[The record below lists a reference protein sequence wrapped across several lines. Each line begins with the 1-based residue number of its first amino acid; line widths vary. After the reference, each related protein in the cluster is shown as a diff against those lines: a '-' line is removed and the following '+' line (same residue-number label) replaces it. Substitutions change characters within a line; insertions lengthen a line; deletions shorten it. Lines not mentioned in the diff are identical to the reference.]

1 MGLYQRLGKVHEP
14 PEILTRRSGSAARQ
28 PCATAGAASE
38 RIRLECTAS
47 KHTPSEAV
55 PTMLILRGAPALSAF
70 RHGKLL
76 EQLSQKV
83 PAVTGLYA
91 EFAHFADTDGEL
103 TADQQQVLGRLLKY
117 GPSVPVQ
124 EPAGRLFLVVPRLG
138 TISPWASKASDIAH
152 NCGLQSIQRLERG
165 IAYYVAG
172 DLSDADAEQVSAQ
185 LHDRMTQRV
194 LGQLEQAADM
204 FSHAQPRPMT
214 SVDILA
220 GGRDA
225 LAQANIDL
233 GLALAED
240 EVDYLVTAFQG
251 LKRNPNDIELMMF
264 AQANSE
270 HCRHKIFNASWDI
283 DGQAQDKSLFGM
295 IKNTYQMH
303 SEGVLSAYKD
313 NASVIVGNVAGRF
326 YPNPETRQYGAV
338 QEPVHILMKVET
350 HNHPTA
356 IAPFSGAST
365 GSGGEIRDEGATG
378 RGAKPKAGLTGFTV
392 SNLRIPGFEQPWEQA
407 YGKPERIV
415 DALDIMIEGPL
426 GGAAFN
432 NEFGRPALTGYF
444 RTFEQSINTPHG
456 EEVRGYHK
464 PIMLAGGMGN
474 IREDHVQKGEIT
486 VGAKLIVLGGPA
498 MLIGL
503 GGGAASSVATGASS
517 ADLDFASVQRENPE
531 MERRCQEVIDRCWQ
545 LGDAN
550 PIAFIHDVGAGG
562 ISNAFP
568 ELVND
573 GGRGGRFELRN
584 VPNDEPGMA
593 PHEIWSNES
602 QERYVLAVSA
612 VDFERFKAICERER
626 CPFAVVGEATEEQHL
641 TVTDSHFDN
650 TPVDMPLDVLLGKPP
665 RMHRSVTREAELGDD
680 FDPSELDLDTAVQRV
695 LSHPAVASKSFLITI
710 GDRTITGLVARDQ
723 MVGPW
728 QVPVADC
735 AVTATSFDVYTGE
748 AMAMGERTPLA
759 LLDAPASGRMAIGET
774 ITNLAASHI
783 DKLSDI
789 KLSANWM
796 SAAGH
801 PGEDARLY
809 DTVKAV
815 GMELCPELGIT
826 IPVGKD
832 SMSMKTKWSEE
843 GIEKSVTS
851 PMSLIITGF
860 APVTDIRK
868 TLTPQL
874 RMDKGETDLILID
887 LGRGKNRMGASILA
901 QTYGKIAAQAP
912 DVDDAEDLKA
922 FFAVIQGLNADGHLL
937 AYHDRSDGGLV
948 TTVLEM
954 AFAGHCGLDLH
965 LDPLTD
971 SKADIPAILFNEEL
985 GAVIQVRQDATPDVL
1000 VQFSAAGLGEQ
1011 CVAVIGKPVNNAEI
1025 SISLN
1030 GEVLFDDDRRMLQ
1043 RQWAET
1049 SYQIQRLRD
1058 NADCADQEFDLL
1070 LEEDNPGLSVK
1081 LGFDVNDDIA
1091 APYIKKGVRPQ
1102 VAILREQ
1109 GVNGQV
1115 EMAAAFDRAGFAA
1128 IDVHMSDILA
1138 GRVDFEAFKGL
1149 VACGGFSYGDVLG
1162 AGEGWAKSALF
1173 NSRAR
1178 DAFQAFFERN
1188 DSFALGV
1195 CNGCQMMSNLHELIP
1210 GTEYWPHFVRNRSE
1224 QFEARVAMVEVQKSN
1239 SIFLQGMAGSRMP
1252 IAIAHGEGHAEFASE
1267 EALLEADVSGCVAL
1281 RYVDNHGKVTEA
1293 YPANPNGS
1301 PRGITGLT
1309 SRDGRVT
1316 IMMPH
1321 PERVFRAV
1329 QNSWRPDEW
1338 QEDAALMRMFRN
1350 ARVWVN

>member
-1 MGLYQRLGKVHEP
+1 
-14 PEILTRRSGSAARQ
+14 
-28 PCATAGAASE
+28 
-38 RIRLECTAS
+38 
-47 KHTPSEAV
+47 
-55 PTMLILRGAPALSAF
+55 MLILRGAPALSAF

-91 EFAHFADTDGEL
+91 EFAHFADVDGEL

-124 EPAGRLFLVVPRLG
+124 EPSGRLFLVVPRLG

-172 DLSDADAEQVSAQ
+172 NLSEADAELIAAE

-194 LGQLEQAADM
+194 LGQLEQAADL
-204 FSHAQPRPMT
+204 FSHAQPKPMT
-214 SVDILA
+214 SVDILG

-225 LAQANIDL
+225 LAKANIDL

-240 EVDYLVTAFQG
+240 EIDYLVNAFQG

-283 DGQAQDKSLFGM
+283 DGQAQEKSLFGM

-303 SEGVLSAYKD
+303 NEGVLSAYKD

-326 YPNPETRQYGAV
+326 FPNPETRQYGAV

-444 RTFEQSINTPHG
+444 RTFEQAINTPHG

-545 LGDAN
+545 LGDNN

-626 CPFAVVGEATEEQHL
+626 CPFAVVGEATEEKHL
-641 TVTDSHFDN
+641 TVSDSHFGN

-680 FDPSELDLDTAVQRV
+680 FDPSKLDLD
-695 LSHPAVASKSFLITI
+695 
-710 GDRTITGLVARDQ
+710 
-723 MVGPW
+723 
-728 QVPVADC
+728 
-735 AVTATSFDVYTGE
+735 
-748 AMAMGERTPLA
+748 
-759 LLDAPASGRMAIGET
+759 
-774 ITNLAASHI
+774 
-783 DKLSDI
+783 
-789 KLSANWM
+789 
-796 SAAGH
+796 
-801 PGEDARLY
+801 
-809 DTVKAV
+809 
-815 GMELCPELGIT
+815 
-826 IPVGKD
+826 
-832 SMSMKTKWSEE
+832 
-843 GIEKSVTS
+843 
-851 PMSLIITGF
+851 
-860 APVTDIRK
+860 
-868 TLTPQL
+868 
-874 RMDKGETDLILID
+874 
-887 LGRGKNRMGASILA
+887 
-901 QTYGKIAAQAP
+901 
-912 DVDDAEDLKA
+912 
-922 FFAVIQGLNADGHLL
+922 NA
-937 AYHDRSDGGLV
+937 
-948 TTVLEM
+948 
-954 AFAGHCGLDLH
+954 
-965 LDPLTD
+965 
-971 SKADIPAILFNEEL
+971 
-985 GAVIQVRQDATPDVL
+985 
-1000 VQFSAAGLGEQ
+1000 
-1011 CVAVIGKPVNNAEI
+1011 
-1025 SISLN
+1025 
-1030 GEVLFDDDRRMLQ
+1030 
-1043 RQWAET
+1043 
-1049 SYQIQRLRD
+1049 
-1058 NADCADQEFDLL
+1058 
-1070 LEEDNPGLSVK
+1070 
-1081 LGFDVNDDIA
+1081 
-1091 APYIKKGVRPQ
+1091 
-1102 VAILREQ
+1102 
-1109 GVNGQV
+1109 
-1115 EMAAAFDRAGFAA
+1115 
-1128 IDVHMSDILA
+1128 
-1138 GRVDFEAFKGL
+1138 
-1149 VACGGFSYGDVLG
+1149 
-1162 AGEGWAKSALF
+1162 
-1173 NSRAR
+1173 
-1178 DAFQAFFERN
+1178 
-1188 DSFALGV
+1188 
-1195 CNGCQMMSNLHELIP
+1195 
-1210 GTEYWPHFVRNRSE
+1210 
-1224 QFEARVAMVEVQKSN
+1224 
-1239 SIFLQGMAGSRMP
+1239 
-1252 IAIAHGEGHAEFASE
+1252 
-1267 EALLEADVSGCVAL
+1267 
-1281 RYVDNHGKVTEA
+1281 
-1293 YPANPNGS
+1293 
-1301 PRGITGLT
+1301 
-1309 SRDGRVT
+1309 
-1316 IMMPH
+1316 
-1321 PERVFRAV
+1321 
-1329 QNSWRPDEW
+1329 
-1338 QEDAALMRMFRN
+1338 
-1350 ARVWVN
+1350 

>member
-1 MGLYQRLGKVHEP
+1 
-14 PEILTRRSGSAARQ
+14 
-28 PCATAGAASE
+28 
-38 RIRLECTAS
+38 
-47 KHTPSEAV
+47 
-55 PTMLILRGAPALSAF
+55 MLILRGAPALSAF

-76 EQLSQKV
+76 EQLTGKV

-91 EFAHFADTDGEL
+91 EFAHFADVTGVL
-103 TADQQQVLGRLLKY
+103 NADEEQVLARLLKY

-124 EPAGRLFLVVPRLG
+124 EPDGRLFLSIPRFG
-138 TISPWASKASDIAH
+138 TISPWSSKASDIAR
-152 NCGLQSIQRLERG
+152 NCGLAKIQRIERG

-172 DLSDADAEQVSAQ
+172 ELGDADAQQVAAL
-185 LHDRMTQRV
+185 LHDRMTQLV
-194 LGQLEQAADM
+194 LDSLEGAAAL
-204 FSHAQPRPMT
+204 FSHAAPKPLT
-214 SVDILA
+214 AVDVLA
-220 GGRDA
+220 GGRAA
-225 LAQANIDL
+225 LEKANLEL

-240 EVDYLVTAFQG
+240 EIDYLVQSFKDLG
-251 LKRNPNDIELMMF
+251 RNPHDIELMMF

-283 DGQAQDKSLFGM
+283 DGESQDKSLFGM

-313 NASVIVGNVAGRF
+313 NAAVIVGHRAGRF
-326 YPNPETRQYGAV
+326 FPNAETRQYGAV
-338 QEPVHILMKVET
+338 EEPVHILMKVET

-356 IAPFSGAST
+356 IAPFPGAST

-392 SNLRIPGFEQPWEQA
+392 SNLQIPGFEQPWEVP

-415 DALDIMIEGPL
+415 TALDIMIEGPL

-444 RTFEQSINTPHG
+444 RTFEQAIDTPRG
-456 EEVRGYHK
+456 WEVRGYHK

-474 IREDHVQKGEIT
+474 IRDEHVQKAEIS
-486 VGAKLIVLGGPA
+486 VGSKLIVLGGPA

-503 GGGAASSVATGASS
+503 GGGAASSMATGTSS

-545 LGDAN
+545 LGEQN
-550 PIAFIHDVGAGG
+550 PISFIHDVGAGG
-562 ISNAFP
+562 LSNAFP

-573 GGRGGRFELRN
+573 AGRGGRFELRA

-593 PHEIWSNES
+593 PLEIWCNES
-602 QERYVLAVSA
+602 QERYVLAVA
-612 VDFERFKAICERER
+612 AADFERFKAICERER
-626 CPFAVVGEATEEQHL
+626 CPFAVVGEATEERHL
-641 TVTDSHFDN
+641 TVADSHFGN
-650 TPVDMPLDVLLGKPP
+650 NAVDMPLNVLLGKAP
-665 RMHRSVTREAELGDD
+665 RMHRSASREAELGDD
-680 FDPSELDLDTAVQRV
+680 FDASGLDIDEAVTRV
-695 LSHPAVASKSFLITI
+695 LHHPAVASKNFLITI

-735 AVTATSFDVYTGE
+735 AVTASSFDTYSGE

-774 ITNLAASHI
+774 LTNLAAAAI
-783 DKLSDI
+783 EKISDI

-796 SAAGH
+796 AAAGH

-815 GMELCPELGIT
+815 GMQLCPELGIT

-832 SMSMKTKWSEE
+832 SMSMKTRWQDE
-843 GIEKSVTS
+843 GAEKSVTA
-851 PMSLIITGF
+851 PLSLIVTGF
-860 APVTDIRK
+860 APVSDIRQ

-887 LGRGKNRMGASILA
+887 LGRGQNRMGASILA
-901 QTYGKIAAQAP
+901 QVHGRIGRQAP

-937 AYHDRSDGGLV
+937 AYHDRSDGGLLV
-948 TTVLEM
+948 TALEM
-954 AFAGHCGLDLH
+954 AFAGHCGLNLF
-965 LDPLTD
+965 LDALAD
-971 SKADIPAILFNEEL
+971 SREELAAVLFNEEL
-985 GAVIQVRQDATPDVL
+985 GALIQVRQDATPEVL
-1000 VQFSAAGLGEQ
+1000 AQFSAAGLDD
-1011 CVAVIGKPVNNAEI
+1011 CVAVIGQPVNN
-1025 SISLN
+1025 
-1030 GEVLFDDDRRMLQ
+1030 GEVAISFNGQPVFGGQRRLLQ
-1043 RQWAET
+1043 RQWSET

-1058 NADCADQEFDLL
+1058 NAQCADQEFDTL
-1070 LEEDNPGLSVK
+1070 LEEDNPGLSIK
-1081 LGFDVNDDIA
+1081 LGYDVNDDIA

-1102 VAILREQ
+1102 IAVLREQ

-1115 EMAAAFDRAGFAA
+1115 EMAAAFDRAGFSA
-1128 IDVHMSDILA
+1128 IDVHMSDILS
-1138 GRVDFEAFKGL
+1138 GRVSLDEFKGL

-1162 AGEGWAKSALF
+1162 AGEGWAKSILF
-1173 NSRAR
+1173 NGRAR
-1178 DAFQAFFERN
+1178 DAFSAFFARK
-1188 DSFALGV
+1188 DSFTLGV
-1195 CNGCQMMSNLHELIP
+1195 CNGCQMLSNLHELIP
-1210 GTEYWPHFVRNRSE
+1210 GSEFWPHFVRNRSE
-1224 QFEARVAMVEVQKSN
+1224 QFEARVAMVQVQESA
-1239 SIFLQGMAGSRMP
+1239 SIFLRGMAGSRLP
-1252 IAIAHGEGHAEFASE
+1252 IAIAHGEGHAEFENE
-1267 EALLEADVSGCVAL
+1267 EALLEADLSGCVAM
-1281 RYVDNHGKVTEA
+1281 RFVDNHGKVTET

-1338 QEDAALMRMFRN
+1338 QEDAGWLRMFRN
-1350 ARVWVN
+1350 ARVWVD

>member
-1 MGLYQRLGKVHEP
+1 
-14 PEILTRRSGSAARQ
+14 
-28 PCATAGAASE
+28 
-38 RIRLECTAS
+38 
-47 KHTPSEAV
+47 
-55 PTMLILRGAPALSAF
+55 MLILRGAPALSAF

-76 EQLSQKV
+76 AQLTEKV
-83 PAVTGLYA
+83 PAVSGLYA
-91 EFAHFADTDGEL
+91 EFAHFAEVTGVLTGEEE
-103 TADQQQVLGRLLKY
+103 TVLARLLKY

-124 EPAGRLFLVVPRLG
+124 EPTGRLFLVVPRFG
-138 TISPWASKASDIAH
+138 TISPWSSKATDIAN
-152 NCGLQSIQRLERG
+152 NCGLAKIQRLERG

-172 DLSDADAEQVSAQ
+172 ELSDEQAAEVSAV
-185 LHDRMTQRV
+185 LHDRMTQLV
-194 LGQLEQAADM
+194 LAKLEQASAL
-204 FSHAQPRPMT
+204 FSHAEPKPLT
-214 SVDILA
+214 AVDVLG
-220 GGRDA
+220 GGRAA
-225 LAQANIDL
+225 LEQANAQL

-240 EVDYLVTAFQG
+240 EIDYLVKSFNDLG
-251 LKRNPNDIELMMF
+251 RNPHDIELMMF

-283 DGQAQDKSLFGM
+283 DGQNQEKSLFGM

-303 SEGVLSAYKD
+303 SENVLSAYKD
-313 NASVIVGNVAGRF
+313 NASVIVGHSAGRF
-326 YPNPETRQYGAV
+326 FPNPQTRQYGAV

-356 IAPFSGAST
+356 ISPFSGAST

-392 SNLRIPGFEQPWEQA
+392 SNLNIPGFEQPWEVP

-415 DALDIMIEGPL
+415 TPLDIMIEGPL

-444 RTFEQSINTPHG
+444 RTFEQSISTPHG
-456 EEVRGYHK
+456 DEVRGYHK

-474 IREDHVQKGEIT
+474 IRENHVQKAEIT

-602 QERYVLAVSA
+602 QERYVLAVST

-626 CPFAVVGEATEEQHL
+626 CPFAVVGEATEEPQL
-641 TVTDSHFDN
+641 TVTDSHFAN
-650 TPVDMPLDVLLGKPP
+650 TPVDMPLEVLLGKPP

-680 FDPSELDLDTAVQRV
+680 FDAASVDLEEAVSRV
-695 LSHPAVASKSFLITI
+695 LHHPAVASKSFLITI
-710 GDRTITGLVARDQ
+710 GDRSITGLVARDQ

-728 QVPVADC
+728 QVPVADV
-735 AVTATSFDVYTGE
+735 AVTNTSFDVNSGE

-759 LLDAPASGRMAIGET
+759 LLDAAASGRMAIGET
-774 ITNLAASHI
+774 LTNIAASRI
-783 DKLSDI
+783 EKISDI

-796 SAAGH
+796 AAAGH

-815 GMELCPELGIT
+815 GMELCPALGIT

-832 SMSMKTKWSEE
+832 SMSMKTRWQDE
-843 GIEKSVTS
+843 GADKSVTS
-851 PMSLIITGF
+851 PMSLIVTGF
-860 APVTDIRK
+860 APVVDVRQ

-874 RMDKGETDLILID
+874 RLDKGETDLILID
-887 LGRGKNRMGASILA
+887 LGRGQNRMGASILA
-901 QTYGKIAAQAP
+901 QTYGLLGRQAP

-922 FFAVIQGLNADGHLL
+922 FFAVIQGLNADDMLL
-937 AYHDRSDGGLV
+937 AYHDRSDGGLLV
-948 TTVLEM
+948 TALEM
-954 AFAGHCGLDLH
+954 AFAGHCGLDLY
-965 LDPLTD
+965 LDAL
-971 SKADIPAILFNEEL
+971 ADNRAEVNAVLFNEEL
-985 GAVIQVRQDATPDVL
+985 GAVIQVRQDATPEVL
-1000 VQFSAAGLGEQ
+1000 AQFSAAGLGD
-1011 CVAVIGKPVNNAEI
+1011 CVAVIGQPVNGSDVAI
-1025 SISLN
+1025 SFN
-1030 GEVLFDDDRRMLQ
+1030 GEAVFGDQRRLLQ

-1049 SYQIQRLRD
+1049 SYQIQKLRD
-1058 NADCADQEFDLL
+1058 NAEGAEQEFDTLL
-1070 LEEDNPGLSVK
+1070 DEENPGLSVK
-1081 LGFDVNDDIA
+1081 LSFDVNDNIS
-1091 APYIKKGVRPQ
+1091 APHIKKNVRPQ
-1102 VAILREQ
+1102 IAVLREQ

-1115 EMAAAFDRAGFAA
+1115 EMAAAFDRAGFSA

-1138 GRVDFEAFKGL
+1138 GRVDLEDFKGL

-1162 AGEGWAKSALF
+1162 AGEGWAKSVLF

-1178 DAFQAFFERN
+1178 DNFQAFFERK

-1210 GTEYWPHFVRNRSE
+1210 GSEFWPHFVRNKSE
-1224 QFEARVAMVEVQKSN
+1224 QFEARVAMVQVQESA
-1239 SIFLQGMAGSRMP
+1239 SIFLRGMAGTRMP
-1252 IAIAHGEGHAEFASE
+1252 IAIAHGEGHAEFESE
-1267 EALLEADVSGCVAL
+1267 EALLEADLSGCVSM
-1281 RYVDNHGKVTEA
+1281 RFVDNYGKVTEK

-1329 QNSWRPDEW
+1329 QNSWKPDEW
-1338 QEDAALMRMFRN
+1338 QEDGGWLRMFRN
-1350 ARVWVN
+1350 ARVWVD

>member
-1 MGLYQRLGKVHEP
+1 
-14 PEILTRRSGSAARQ
+14 
-28 PCATAGAASE
+28 
-38 RIRLECTAS
+38 
-47 KHTPSEAV
+47 
-55 PTMLILRGAPALSAF
+55 MLILRGAPALSAF

-76 EQLSQKV
+76 EQLTSKV

-91 EFAHFADTDGEL
+91 EFAHFADVTGVL
-103 TADQQQVLGRLLKY
+103 NADEEQVLARLLKY

-124 EPAGRLFLVVPRLG
+124 EPSGKLFLTIPRFG
-138 TISPWASKASDIAH
+138 TISPWSSKASDIAR
-152 NCGLQSIQRLERG
+152 NCGLAKVQRLERG
-165 IAYYVAG
+165 IAYYVSG
-172 DLSDADAEQVSAQ
+172 ELSEADSAAVAAL
-185 LHDRMTQRV
+185 LHDRMTQLVLSALEDAAALFSHAEPKPLTAVDV
-194 LGQLEQAADM
+194 LGGGRAALEQAN
-204 FSHAQPRPMT
+204 Q
-214 SVDILA
+214 
-220 GGRDA
+220 
-225 LAQANIDL
+225 DL

-240 EVDYLVTAFQG
+240 EIDYLVKSFNDLG
-251 LKRNPNDIELMMF
+251 RNPHDIELMMF

-283 DGQAQDKSLFGM
+283 DGESQDKSLFGM

-303 SEGVLSAYKD
+303 NEGVLSAYKD
-313 NASVIVGNVAGRF
+313 NASVIVGHTAGRF
-326 YPNPETRQYGAV
+326 FPNPETRQYGAV

-356 IAPFSGAST
+356 IAPFPGAST

-378 RGAKPKAGLTGFTV
+378 RGAKPKAGLTGFSV
-392 SNLRIPGFEQPWEQA
+392 SNLNIPDFLQPWEKP

-415 DALDIMIEGPL
+415 SALDIMIEGPL

-432 NEFGRPALTGYF
+432 NEFGRPALNGYF
-444 RTFEQSINTPHG
+444 RTFEQAVSSPRG

-464 PIMLAGGMGN
+464 PIMLAGGLGN
-474 IREDHVQKGEIT
+474 IRENHVQKGEIS

-503 GGGAASSVATGASS
+503 GGGAASSMATGASS

-545 LGDAN
+545 LGEAN
-550 PIAFIHDVGAGG
+550 PIKFIHDVGAGG
-562 ISNAFP
+562 ISNALP
-568 ELVND
+568 ELIND

-593 PHEIWSNES
+593 PHEIWCNES
-602 QERYVLAVSA
+602 QERYVLSVDAA
-612 VDFERFKAICERER
+612 DFERFKAICERER
-626 CPFAVVGEATEEQHL
+626 CPFAVVGEATAEPHL
-641 TVTDSHFDN
+641 TVTDSHFSN
-650 TPVDMPLDVLLGKPP
+650 TPVDMPLEVLLGKPP
-665 RMHRSVTREAELGDD
+665 RMHRSVSREAEQGDD
-680 FDPSELDLDTAVQRV
+680 FSAASVDIEEALGRV
-695 LSHPAVASKSFLITI
+695 LHHPAVASKSFLITI

-759 LLDAPASGRMAIGET
+759 LLDAPASGRMAVGET
-774 ITNLAASHI
+774 VTNLAAARI
-783 DKLSDI
+783 EKISDI

-796 SAAGH
+796 AAAGH

-815 GMELCPELGIT
+815 GMELCPALGIT

-832 SMSMKTKWSEE
+832 SMSMKTRWQEE
-843 GIEKSVTS
+843 GVDKSVTA
-851 PMSLIITGF
+851 PLSLVITGF
-860 APVTDIRK
+860 APVQDIRQ

-887 LGRGKNRMGASILA
+887 LGRGQNRMGASILA
-901 QTYGKIAAQAP
+901 QVYSQIGQQVP
-912 DVDDAEDLKA
+912 DLDDAEDLKA

-937 AYHDRSDGGLV
+937 AYHDRSDGGLL

-954 AFAGHCGLDLH
+954 AFAGHCGLSLN
-965 LDPLTD
+965 LDALADD
-971 SKADIPAILFNEEL
+971 SSELPAVLFNEEL
-985 GAVIQVRQDATPDVL
+985 GAVIQVRQDATPEVL
-1000 VQFSAAGLGEQ
+1000 AQFSAAGLDD
-1011 CVAVIGKPVNNAEI
+1011 CVAVIGQAVNNSDV
-1025 SISLN
+1025 SISFN
-1030 GEVLFDDDRRMLQ
+1030 GEPVFAGDRRLLQ

-1049 SYQIQRLRD
+1049 SYRIQRLRD
-1058 NADCADQEFDLL
+1058 NAQGADQEFDLL

-1081 LGFDVNDDIA
+1081 LGFDVNQDIA

-1115 EMAAAFDRAGFAA
+1115 EMAAAFDRAGFSA

-1138 GRVDFEAFKGL
+1138 GRVSLEEFKGL

-1162 AGEGWAKSALF
+1162 AGEGWAKSVLF
-1173 NSRAR
+1173 NARAR
-1178 DAFQAFFERN
+1178 DAFQGFFERR

-1210 GTEYWPHFVRNRSE
+1210 GTEFWPHFVRNRSE
-1224 QFEARVAMVEVQKSN
+1224 QFEARVAMVQIQESA

-1252 IAIAHGEGHAEFASE
+1252 IAIAHGEGHAEFESE
-1267 EALLEADVSGCVAL
+1267 EALLEADLSGTIAL

-1338 QEDAALMRMFRN
+1338 QEDGGWMRMFRN
-1350 ARVWVN
+1350 ARVWVD

>member
-1 MGLYQRLGKVHEP
+1 
-14 PEILTRRSGSAARQ
+14 
-28 PCATAGAASE
+28 
-38 RIRLECTAS
+38 
-47 KHTPSEAV
+47 
-55 PTMLILRGAPALSAF
+55 MLILRGAPALSAF

-76 EQLSQKV
+76 EQLTSKV

-91 EFAHFADTDGEL
+91 EFAHFADVTGVL
-103 TADQQQVLGRLLKY
+103 NADEEQVLARLLKY

-124 EPAGRLFLVVPRLG
+124 EPSGKLFLTIPRFG
-138 TISPWASKASDIAH
+138 TISPWSSKASDIAR
-152 NCGLQSIQRLERG
+152 NCGLAKVQRLERG
-165 IAYYVAG
+165 IAYYVSG
-172 DLSDADAEQVSAQ
+172 ELSEADSAAVAAL
-185 LHDRMTQRV
+185 LHDRMTQLVLSALEDAAALFSHAEPKPLTAVDV
-194 LGQLEQAADM
+194 LGGGRAALEQAN
-204 FSHAQPRPMT
+204 Q
-214 SVDILA
+214 
-220 GGRDA
+220 
-225 LAQANIDL
+225 DL

-240 EVDYLVTAFQG
+240 EIDYLVKSFNDLG
-251 LKRNPNDIELMMF
+251 RNPHDIELMMF

-283 DGQAQDKSLFGM
+283 DGESQDKSLFGM

-303 SEGVLSAYKD
+303 NEGVLSAYKD
-313 NASVIVGNVAGRF
+313 NASVIVGHTAGRF
-326 YPNPETRQYGAV
+326 FPNPETRQYGAV

-356 IAPFSGAST
+356 IAPFPGAST

-378 RGAKPKAGLTGFTV
+378 RGAKPKAGLTGFSV
-392 SNLRIPGFEQPWEQA
+392 SNLNIPDFLQPWEKP

-415 DALDIMIEGPL
+415 SALDIMIEGPL

-432 NEFGRPALTGYF
+432 NEFGRPALNGYF
-444 RTFEQSINTPHG
+444 RTFEQAVSSPRG

-464 PIMLAGGMGN
+464 PIMLAGGLGN
-474 IREDHVQKGEIT
+474 IRENHVQKGEIS

-503 GGGAASSVATGASS
+503 GGGAASSMATGASS

-545 LGDAN
+545 LGEAN
-550 PIAFIHDVGAGG
+550 PIKFIHDVGAGG
-562 ISNAFP
+562 ISNALP
-568 ELVND
+568 ELIND

-593 PHEIWSNES
+593 PHEIWCNES
-602 QERYVLAVSA
+602 QERYVLSVDAA
-612 VDFERFKAICERER
+612 DFERFKAICERER
-626 CPFAVVGEATEEQHL
+626 CPFAVVGEATAEPHL
-641 TVTDSHFDN
+641 TVTDSHFSN
-650 TPVDMPLDVLLGKPP
+650 TPVDMPLEVLLGKPP
-665 RMHRSVTREAELGDD
+665 RMHRSVSREAEQGDD
-680 FDPSELDLDTAVQRV
+680 FSAASVDIEEALGRV
-695 LSHPAVASKSFLITI
+695 LHHPAVASKSFLITI

-759 LLDAPASGRMAIGET
+759 LLDAPASGRMAVGET
-774 ITNLAASHI
+774 VTNLAAARI
-783 DKLSDI
+783 EKISDI

-796 SAAGH
+796 AAAGH

-815 GMELCPELGIT
+815 GMELCPALGIT

-832 SMSMKTKWSEE
+832 SMSMKTRWQEE
-843 GIEKSVTS
+843 GVDKSVTA
-851 PMSLIITGF
+851 PLSLVITGF
-860 APVTDIRK
+860 APVQDIRQ

-887 LGRGKNRMGASILA
+887 LGRGQNRMGASILA
-901 QTYGKIAAQAP
+901 QVYAQIGQQVP
-912 DVDDAEDLKA
+912 DLDDAEDLKA

-937 AYHDRSDGGLV
+937 AYHDRSDGGLL

-954 AFAGHCGLDLH
+954 AFAGHCGLSLN
-965 LDPLTD
+965 LDAL
-971 SKADIPAILFNEEL
+971 ADEASELPAVLFNEEL
-985 GAVIQVRQDATPDVL
+985 GAVIQVRQDATPEVL
-1000 VQFSAAGLGEQ
+1000 AQFSAAGLDD
-1011 CVAVIGKPVNNAEI
+1011 CVAVIGQAVN
-1025 SISLN
+1025 N
-1030 GEVLFDDDRRMLQ
+1030 GEVSISFNGEPVFAGERRLLQ

-1049 SYQIQRLRD
+1049 SYRIQRLRD
-1058 NADCADQEFDLL
+1058 NAQGADQEFDLL

-1081 LGFDVNDDIA
+1081 LGFDVNQDIA

-1115 EMAAAFDRAGFAA
+1115 EMAAAFDRAGFSA

-1138 GRVDFEAFKGL
+1138 GRVSLEEFKGL

-1162 AGEGWAKSALF
+1162 AGEGWAKSVLF
-1173 NSRAR
+1173 NARAR
-1178 DAFQAFFERN
+1178 DAFQGFFERR

-1210 GTEYWPHFVRNRSE
+1210 GTEFWPHFVRNRSE
-1224 QFEARVAMVEVQKSN
+1224 QFEARVAMVQIQESA

-1252 IAIAHGEGHAEFASE
+1252 IAIAHGEGHAEFESE
-1267 EALLEADVSGCVAL
+1267 EALLEADLSGTVAL

-1338 QEDAALMRMFRN
+1338 QEDGGWMRMFRN
-1350 ARVWVN
+1350 ARVWVD

>member
-1 MGLYQRLGKVHEP
+1 
-14 PEILTRRSGSAARQ
+14 
-28 PCATAGAASE
+28 
-38 RIRLECTAS
+38 
-47 KHTPSEAV
+47 
-55 PTMLILRGAPALSAF
+55 MLILRGAPALSAF
-70 RHGKLL
+70 RHSKLL

-91 EFAHFADTDGEL
+91 EFAHFADVTGVL
-103 TADQQQVLGRLLKY
+103 TADEQQVLARLLKY

-124 EPAGRLFLVVPRLG
+124 EPTGRLFLVLPRFG
-138 TISPWASKASDIAH
+138 TISPWSSKASDIAR
-152 NCGLQSIQRLERG
+152 NCGLEKIQRLERG
-165 IAYYVAG
+165 IAFYVAG
-172 DLSDADAEQVSAQ
+172 QFSEAEAELIAGS
-185 LHDRMTQRV
+185 LHDRMTQIIV
-194 LGQLEQAADM
+194 SQLEQAGAL
-204 FSHAQPRPMT
+204 FSHAEPKPLT
-214 SVDILA
+214 AIDVLG
-220 GGRDA
+220 GGRAA
-225 LAQANIDL
+225 LAKANTEL

-240 EVDYLVTAFQG
+240 EIDYLVNAFNG
-251 LKRNPNDIELMMF
+251 LKRNPHDIELMMF

-283 DGQAQDKSLFGM
+283 DGESQEKSLFGM
-295 IKNTYQMH
+295 IKNTYVMH

-313 NASVIVGNVAGRF
+313 NASVIVGSVAGRF
-326 YPNPETRQYGAV
+326 FPDPETRQYGAV

-356 IAPFSGAST
+356 IAPFPGAAT

-392 SNLRIPGFEQPWEQA
+392 SNLQIPGFEQPWEVP

-415 DALDIMIEGPL
+415 TALDIMIEGPL

-444 RTFEQSINTPHG
+444 RTFEQSITTPRG
-456 EEVRGYHK
+456 DEVRGYHK

-474 IREDHVQKGEIT
+474 IREEHVKKGEIL
-486 VGAKLIVLGGPA
+486 VGSKLIVLGGPA

-503 GGGAASSVATGASS
+503 GGGAASSMATGTSS

-545 LGDAN
+545 LGDKN
-550 PIAFIHDVGAGG
+550 PISFIHDVGAGG
-562 ISNAFP
+562 LSNAFP

-573 GGRGGRFELRN
+573 GERGGRFELRN
-584 VPNDEPGMA
+584 IPNDEPGMA

-602 QERYVLAVSA
+602 QERYVLAVGPE
-612 VDFERFKAICERER
+612 DFARFQAICERER
-626 CPFAVVGEATEEQHL
+626 CPFAVVGEATAEPQL
-641 TVTDSHFDN
+641 TVTDSHFGN
-650 TPVDMPLDVLLGKPP
+650 SPVDMPLEVLLGKAP
-665 RMHRSVTREAELGDD
+665 RMHRSAVRETELGDD
-680 FDPSELDLDTAVQRV
+680 FDPSTLELADSIERV
-695 LSHPAVASKSFLITI
+695 LHHPAVASKSFLITI

-728 QVPVADC
+728 QVPVADV

-774 ITNLAASHI
+774 LTNIAASRI
-783 DKLSDI
+783 GKLSDI

-832 SMSMKTKWSEE
+832 SMSMATRWNDE
-843 GIEKSVTS
+843 GVDKSVTS
-851 PMSLIITGF
+851 PLSLIVTGF
-860 APVTDIRK
+860 APVTDIRQ

-874 RMDKGETDLILID
+874 RMDKGTTDLILID
-887 LGRGKNRMGASILA
+887 LGRGQNRMGASILA
-901 QTYGKIAAQAP
+901 QTHGKLGKHAP

-937 AYHDRSDGGLV
+937 AYHDRSDGGLLTSV
-948 TTVLEM
+948 VEM
-954 AFAGHCGLDLH
+954 AFAGHCGLNLV
-965 LDPLTD
+965 LDSVAEDASELNG
-971 SKADIPAILFNEEL
+971 ILFNEEL
-985 GAVIQVRQDATPDVL
+985 GAVIQVRQDATPNVL
-1000 VQFSAAGLGEQ
+1000 AQFSAAGLGD
-1011 CVAVIGKPVNNAEI
+1011 CVAVIGQPINNGQI
-1025 SISLN
+1025 DIVFN
-1030 GEVLFDDDRRMLQ
+1030 GDTVFEGQRRLLQ

-1058 NADCADQEFDLL
+1058 NADCAEQEFDVILD
-1070 LEEDNPGLSVK
+1070 EDNPGLSTK
-1081 LGFDVNDDIA
+1081 LSFDVNQDIA
-1091 APYIKKGVRPQ
+1091 APYIKKGIRPQ
-1102 VAILREQ
+1102 VAVLREQ

-1115 EMAAAFDRAGFAA
+1115 EMAAAFDRAGFNA

-1138 GRVDFEAFKGL
+1138 GRVDLNEFKGL

-1178 DAFQAFFERN
+1178 DAFQGFFERN
-1188 DSFALGV
+1188 DSFTLGV

-1210 GTEYWPHFVRNRSE
+1210 GSEFWPHFVRNRSE
-1224 QFEARVAMVEVQKSN
+1224 QFEARVAMVQVQESN

-1267 EALLEADVSGCVAL
+1267 EALLEADVSGCVAM
-1281 RYVDNHGKVTEA
+1281 RFVDNHGKVTES

-1329 QNSWRPDEW
+1329 QNSWRPEEW
-1338 QEDAALMRMFRN
+1338 NEDGAWMRMFRN

>member
-1 MGLYQRLGKVHEP
+1 
-14 PEILTRRSGSAARQ
+14 
-28 PCATAGAASE
+28 
-38 RIRLECTAS
+38 
-47 KHTPSEAV
+47 
-55 PTMLILRGAPALSAF
+55 MLILRGAPALSAF

-76 EQLSQKV
+76 EQLTSKV

-91 EFAHFADTDGEL
+91 EFAHFADVTGVL
-103 TADQQQVLGRLLKY
+103 NADEEQVLARLLKY

-124 EPAGRLFLVVPRLG
+124 EPSGKLFLTIPRFG
-138 TISPWASKASDIAH
+138 TISPWSSKASDIAR
-152 NCGLQSIQRLERG
+152 NCGLAKVQRLERG
-165 IAYYVAG
+165 IAYYVSG
-172 DLSDADAEQVSAQ
+172 ELSEADSAAVAAL
-185 LHDRMTQRV
+185 LHDRMTQLVLSALEDAAALFSHAEPKPLTAVDV
-194 LGQLEQAADM
+194 LGGGRAALEQAN
-204 FSHAQPRPMT
+204 Q
-214 SVDILA
+214 
-220 GGRDA
+220 
-225 LAQANIDL
+225 DL
-233 GLALAED
+233 GLALADD
-240 EVDYLVTAFQG
+240 EIDYLVKSFNDLG
-251 LKRNPNDIELMMF
+251 RNPHDIELMMF

-283 DGQAQDKSLFGM
+283 DGESQDKSLFGM

-303 SEGVLSAYKD
+303 NEGVLSAYKD
-313 NASVIVGNVAGRF
+313 NASVIVGHTAGRF
-326 YPNPETRQYGAV
+326 FPNPETRQYGAV

-356 IAPFSGAST
+356 IAPFPGAST

-378 RGAKPKAGLTGFTV
+378 RGAKPKAGLTGFSV
-392 SNLRIPGFEQPWEQA
+392 SNLSIPDFLQPWEKP

-415 DALDIMIEGPL
+415 SALDIMIEGPL

-432 NEFGRPALTGYF
+432 NEFGRPALNGYF
-444 RTFEQSINTPHG
+444 RTFEQAVSSPRG

-464 PIMLAGGMGN
+464 PIMLAGGLGN
-474 IREDHVQKGEIT
+474 IRENHVQKGEIS

-503 GGGAASSVATGASS
+503 GGGAASSMATGASS

-545 LGDAN
+545 LGEAN
-550 PIAFIHDVGAGG
+550 PIKFIHDVGAGG
-562 ISNAFP
+562 ISNALP
-568 ELVND
+568 ELIND

-593 PHEIWSNES
+593 PHEIWCNES
-602 QERYVLAVSA
+602 QERYVLSVDAA
-612 VDFERFKAICERER
+612 DFERFKAICERER
-626 CPFAVVGEATEEQHL
+626 CPFAVVGEATAEPHL
-641 TVTDSHFDN
+641 TVTDSHFSN
-650 TPVDMPLDVLLGKPP
+650 TPVDMPLEVLLGKPP
-665 RMHRSVTREAELGDD
+665 RMHRSVSREAEQGDD
-680 FDPSELDLDTAVQRV
+680 FSAASVDIEEALGRV
-695 LSHPAVASKSFLITI
+695 LHHPAVASKSFLITI

-759 LLDAPASGRMAIGET
+759 LLDAPASGRMAVGET
-774 ITNLAASHI
+774 VTNLAAARI
-783 DKLSDI
+783 EKISDI

-796 SAAGH
+796 AAAGH

-815 GMELCPELGIT
+815 GMELCPALGIT

-832 SMSMKTKWSEE
+832 SMSMKTRWQEE
-843 GIEKSVTS
+843 GVDKSVTA
-851 PMSLIITGF
+851 PLSLVITGF
-860 APVTDIRK
+860 APVHDIRQ

-887 LGRGKNRMGASILA
+887 LGRGQNRMGASILA
-901 QTYGKIAAQAP
+901 QVYSQIGQQVP
-912 DVDDAEDLKA
+912 DLDDAEDLKA

-937 AYHDRSDGGLV
+937 AYHDRSDGGLL

-954 AFAGHCGLDLH
+954 AFAGHCGLSLN
-965 LDPLTD
+965 LDALADD
-971 SKADIPAILFNEEL
+971 SSELPAVLFNEEL
-985 GAVIQVRQDATPDVL
+985 GAVIQVRQDATPEVL
-1000 VQFSAAGLGEQ
+1000 AQFSAAGLDD
-1011 CVAVIGKPVNNAEI
+1011 CVAVIGQAVN
-1025 SISLN
+1025 N
-1030 GEVLFDDDRRMLQ
+1030 GEVSISFNGEPVFAGERRLLQ

-1049 SYQIQRLRD
+1049 SYRIQRLRD
-1058 NADCADQEFDLL
+1058 NAQGADQEFDLL
-1070 LEEDNPGLSVK
+1070 LEEDNPGLSIK
-1081 LGFDVNDDIA
+1081 LGFDVNQDIA

-1115 EMAAAFDRAGFAA
+1115 EMAAAFDRAGFSA

-1138 GRVDFEAFKGL
+1138 GRVSLEQFKGL

-1162 AGEGWAKSALF
+1162 AGEGWAKSILF
-1173 NSRAR
+1173 NARAR
-1178 DAFQAFFERN
+1178 EGFQAFFERK

-1210 GTEYWPHFVRNRSE
+1210 GTEAWPHFVRNRSE
-1224 QFEARVAMVEVQKSN
+1224 QFEARVAMVQVQESA

-1252 IAIAHGEGHAEFASE
+1252 IAIAHGEGHAEFESE
-1267 EALLEADVSGCVAL
+1267 EALLEADLSGAVAL
-1281 RYVDNHGKVTEA
+1281 RFVDNHGKVTEA

-1338 QEDAALMRMFRN
+1338 QEDAGWMRMFRN
-1350 ARVWVN
+1350 ARVWVD

>member
-1 MGLYQRLGKVHEP
+1 
-14 PEILTRRSGSAARQ
+14 
-28 PCATAGAASE
+28 
-38 RIRLECTAS
+38 
-47 KHTPSEAV
+47 
-55 PTMLILRGAPALSAF
+55 MLILRGAPALSAF

-76 EQLSQKV
+76 EQLTSKV

-91 EFAHFADTDGEL
+91 EFAHFADVDGAL
-103 TADQQQVLGRLLKY
+103 SADEEQVLARLLKY

-124 EPAGRLFLVVPRLG
+124 EPSGRLLLTIPRFG
-138 TISPWASKASDIAH
+138 TISPWSSKASDIAR
-152 NCGLQSIQRLERG
+152 NCGLDKIRRLERG

-172 DLSDADAEQVSAQ
+172 ELSDADVQQVAAV
-185 LHDRMTQRV
+185 LHDRMTQVV
-194 LGQLEQAADM
+194 LNKLEDAAGL
-204 FSHAQPRPMT
+204 FSHAEPKPLT
-214 SVDILA
+214 AVDILG
-220 GGRDA
+220 GGRPA
-225 LAQANIDL
+225 LEKANVEL

-240 EVDYLVTAFQG
+240 EIDYLVNAFQG
-251 LKRNPNDIELMMF
+251 LKRNPHDIELMMF

-283 DGQAQDKSLFGM
+283 DGESQEKSLFGM

-303 SEGVLSAYKD
+303 SENVLSAYKD
-313 NASVIVGNVAGRF
+313 NASVIVGHTAGRF
-326 YPNPETRQYGAV
+326 FPNPETRQYGAV

-356 IAPFSGAST
+356 ISPFSGAST

-392 SNLRIPGFEQPWEQA
+392 SNLNIPGFEQPWEQA

-415 DALDIMIEGPL
+415 TPLDIMIEGPL

-444 RTFEQSINTPHG
+444 RTFEQSIATPHG
-456 EEVRGYHK
+456 DEVRGYHK

-612 VDFERFKAICERER
+612 KDFARFQAICERER
-626 CPFAVVGEATEEQHL
+626 CPFAVVGEATEEPHL
-641 TVTDSHFDN
+641 TVTDSYFAN
-650 TPVDMPLDVLLGKPP
+650 TPVDMPLEVLLGKPP

-680 FDPSELDLDTAVQRV
+680 FDPSKLDINEAAERV
-695 LSHPAVASKSFLITI
+695 LRHPAVASKSFLITI

-728 QVPVADC
+728 QVPVADV

-774 ITNLAASHI
+774 ITNIAASHI
-783 DKLSDI
+783 EKLSDI

-796 SAAGH
+796 AAAGH

-815 GMELCPELGIT
+815 GMELCPELGLT

-843 GIEKSVTS
+843 GAEKSVTS
-851 PMSLIITGF
+851 PLSLIVTGF
-860 APVTDIRK
+860 APVADVRK
-868 TLTPQL
+868 TLTPEL

-887 LGRGKNRMGASILA
+887 LGRGQNRMGASILA
-901 QTYGKIAAQAP
+901 QVYSKLGQQAP

-937 AYHDRSDGGLV
+937 AYHDRSDGGLLV
-948 TTVLEM
+948 SVLEM
-954 AFAGHCGLDLH
+954 AFAGHCGLNLQ
-965 LDPLTD
+965 LDGLVE
-971 SKADIPAILFNEEL
+971 SREELAAFLFNEEL

-1000 VQFSAAGLGEQ
+1000 AQFSAAGLED
-1011 CVAVIGKPVNNAEI
+1011 CVAVIGKPVNNGDVFI
-1025 SISLN
+1025 SYNDQPVFS
-1030 GEVLFDDDRRMLQ
+1030 GQRRLLQ

-1049 SYQIQRLRD
+1049 SHRIQRLRD
-1058 NADCADQEFDLL
+1058 NADCADQEFDAL
-1070 LEEDNPGLSVK
+1070 LEEDNPGLSIK

-1102 VAILREQ
+1102 VAVLREQ

-1115 EMAAAFDRAGFAA
+1115 EMAAAFDRAGFTSV
-1128 IDVHMSDILA
+1128 DVHMSDILA
-1138 GRVDFEAFKGL
+1138 GRVDLNDFKGL

-1173 NSRAR
+1173 NARAR
-1178 DAFQAFFERN
+1178 DAFQGFFERK
-1188 DSFALGV
+1188 DSFTLGV
-1195 CNGCQMMSNLHELIP
+1195 CNGCQMLSNLHELIP
-1210 GTEYWPHFVRNRSE
+1210 GTEFWPHFVRNRSE
-1224 QFEARVAMVEVQKSN
+1224 QFEARVAMVQVQESA
-1239 SIFLQGMAGSRMP
+1239 SIFLRGMAGSRMP
-1252 IAIAHGEGHAEFASE
+1252 IAIAHGEGHAEFESE
-1267 EALLEADVSGCVAL
+1267 EALLEADLSGTVAL
-1281 RYVDNHGKVTEA
+1281 RFIDNHGKVTEA

-1338 QEDAALMRMFRN
+1338 QEDGGWMRMFRN
-1350 ARVWVN
+1350 ARVWVD

>member
-1 MGLYQRLGKVHEP
+1 
-14 PEILTRRSGSAARQ
+14 
-28 PCATAGAASE
+28 
-38 RIRLECTAS
+38 
-47 KHTPSEAV
+47 
-55 PTMLILRGAPALSAF
+55 MLILRGAPALSAF

-76 EQLSQKV
+76 EQLTGKV

-91 EFAHFADTDGEL
+91 EFAHFAEVAGVL
-103 TADQQQVLGRLLKY
+103 SADEQQVLARLLKY

-124 EPAGRLFLVVPRLG
+124 EPSGRLFLCIPRFG
-138 TISPWASKASDIAH
+138 TISPWSSKASDIAR
-152 NCGLQSIQRLERG
+152 NCGLAKIQRIERG
-165 IAYYVAG
+165 LAYYVTG
-172 DLSDADAEQVSAQ
+172 ELSVSEAQQVAEL
-185 LHDRMTQRV
+185 LHDRMTQLV
-194 LGQLEQAADM
+194 LDNLEGASAL
-204 FSHAQPRPMT
+204 FSHAQPKPLT
-214 SVDILA
+214 AVDVLG
-220 GGRDA
+220 GGRAA
-225 LAQANIDL
+225 LEQANVEL

-240 EVDYLVTAFQG
+240 EIDYLVSSFNDLG
-251 LKRNPNDIELMMF
+251 RNPHDIELMMF

-283 DGQAQDKSLFGM
+283 DGQSQEKSLFGM

-303 SEGVLSAYKD
+303 NEGVLSAYKD
-313 NASVIVGNVAGRF
+313 NASVIVGSVAGRF
-326 YPNPETRQYGAV
+326 FPDPETRQYGAT

-356 IAPFSGAST
+356 ISPFSGAST

-392 SNLRIPGFEQPWEQA
+392 SNLNIPGFEQPWEVP

-415 DALDIMIEGPL
+415 TALDIMIEGPL

-444 RTFEQSINTPHG
+444 RTFEQAIQTPRG

-474 IREDHVQKGEIT
+474 IRADHVQKGEIT

-545 LGDAN
+545 LGEHN

-562 ISNAFP
+562 LSNAFP

-602 QERYVLAVSA
+602 QERYVLAVDA
-612 VDFERFKAICERER
+612 ADFERFKAICERER
-626 CPFAVVGEATEEQHL
+626 CPFAVVGEATEEAHL
-641 TVTDSHFDN
+641 TVTDSHFGN
-650 TPVDMPLDVLLGKPP
+650 NAVDMPLNVLLGKAP
-665 RMHRSVTREAELGDD
+665 RMHRSAAREAELGDD
-680 FDPSELDLDTAVQRV
+680 FDASTLAIDEAVTRV
-695 LSHPAVASKSFLITI
+695 LHHPAVASKSFLITI

-759 LLDAPASGRMAIGET
+759 LLDAAASGRMSIGET
-774 ITNLAASHI
+774 LTNLAASRI
-783 DKLSDI
+783 EKISDI

-796 SAAGH
+796 AAAGH

-832 SMSMKTKWSEE
+832 SMSMKTQWTDA
-843 GIEKSVTS
+843 GTDKSVTS
-851 PMSLIITGF
+851 PLSLVVTGF
-860 APVTDIRK
+860 APVSDIRK

-887 LGRGKNRMGASILA
+887 LGRGQNRLGASILT
-901 QTYGKIAAQAP
+901 QVYGKLGSKAP

-922 FFAVIQGLNADGHLL
+922 FFAVIQGLNADGYIL
-937 AYHDRSDGGLV
+937 AYHDRSDGGLLV
-948 TTVLEM
+948 TALEM
-954 AFAGHCGLDLH
+954 AFAGHCGLNLF
-965 LDPLTD
+965 LDALAGDT
-971 SKADIPAILFNEEL
+971 AELAAVLFNEEL
-985 GAVIQVRQDATPDVL
+985 GAVIQVHQDATPEVL
-1000 VQFSAAGLGEQ
+1000 AQFSAAGLGD
-1011 CVAVIGKPVNNAEI
+1011 CVAVIGQPVNSDAVAI
-1025 SISLN
+1025 SFN
-1030 GEVLFDDDRRMLQ
+1030 GQPVFTGQRRLLQ
-1043 RQWAET
+1043 RQWSET
-1049 SYQIQRLRD
+1049 SYRIQRLRD
-1058 NADCADQEFDLL
+1058 NAQCADQEFDAL

-1081 LGFDVNDDIA
+1081 LGFDVNQDIS
-1091 APYIKKGVRPQ
+1091 APYIRKGVRPQ
-1102 VAILREQ
+1102 IAVLREQ

-1115 EMAAAFDRAGFAA
+1115 EMAAAFDRAGFNA
-1128 IDVHMSDILA
+1128 IDVHMSDILS
-1138 GRVDFEAFKGL
+1138 GRVSLEEFKGL

-1162 AGEGWAKSALF
+1162 AGEGWAKSILF
-1173 NSRAR
+1173 NARAR
-1178 DAFQAFFERN
+1178 DGFQAFFERK
-1188 DSFALGV
+1188 DSFSLGV

-1210 GTEYWPHFVRNRSE
+1210 GTEFWPHFVRNRSE
-1224 QFEARVAMVEVQKSN
+1224 QFEARVAMVQVQESA
-1239 SIFLQGMAGSRMP
+1239 SIFLRGMAGSRMP
-1252 IAIAHGEGHAEFASE
+1252 IAIAHGEGHAEFENE
-1267 EALLEADVSGCVAL
+1267 EALLEADLSGCVAM
-1281 RYVDNHGKVTEA
+1281 RFIDNHGKVSET

-1329 QNSWRPDEW
+1329 QNSWKPDDW
-1338 QEDAALMRMFRN
+1338 QEDAGWLRMFRN
-1350 ARVWVN
+1350 ARVWVD

>member
-1 MGLYQRLGKVHEP
+1 
-14 PEILTRRSGSAARQ
+14 
-28 PCATAGAASE
+28 
-38 RIRLECTAS
+38 
-47 KHTPSEAV
+47 
-55 PTMLILRGAPALSAF
+55 MLILRGAPALSAF

-76 EQLSQKV
+76 EQLTSKV

-91 EFAHFADTDGEL
+91 EFAHFADVDGSL
-103 TADQQQVLGRLLKY
+103 DTAEQQVLARLLKY

-124 EPAGRLFLVVPRLG
+124 EPSGRLLLTIPRFG
-138 TISPWASKASDIAH
+138 TISPWSSKASDIAH
-152 NCGLQSIQRLERG
+152 NCGLDKIRRLERG
-165 IAYYVAG
+165 IAYYVSG
-172 DLSDADAEQVSAQ
+172 ELSAAEQEQVAAL
-185 LHDRMTQRV
+185 LHDRMTQLV
-194 LGQLEQAADM
+194 LTSLEDAAKL
-204 FSHAQPRPMT
+204 FSHAEPKPLT
-214 SVDILA
+214 AVDVLG
-220 GGRDA
+220 GGRAA
-225 LAQANIDL
+225 LEKANVEL

-240 EVDYLVTAFQG
+240 EIDYLVNAFQG
-251 LKRNPNDIELMMF
+251 LKRNPHDIELMMF

-283 DGQAQDKSLFGM
+283 DGEDQEKSLFGM

-303 SEGVLSAYKD
+303 SENVLSAYKD
-313 NASVIVGNVAGRF
+313 NASVIVGHTAGRF
-326 YPNPETRQYGAV
+326 FPNPETRQYGAV

-356 IAPFSGAST
+356 ISPFSGAST

-392 SNLRIPGFEQPWEQA
+392 SNLNIPGFEQPWEQA

-415 DALDIMIEGPL
+415 TPLDIMIEGPL

-444 RTFEQSINTPHG
+444 RTFEQSISTPHG
-456 EEVRGYHK
+456 DEVRGYHK

-545 LGDAN
+545 LGDKN

-612 VDFERFKAICERER
+612 VDFERFQAICERER
-626 CPFAVVGEATEEQHL
+626 CPFAVVGEATEEKHL
-641 TVTDSHFDN
+641 TVTDSHFAN

-665 RMHRSVTREAELGDD
+665 RMHRSVSREAELGDD
-680 FDPSELDLDTAVQRV
+680 FDPSTLDIAEAAERV
-695 LSHPAVASKSFLITI
+695 LRHPAVASKSFLITI

-728 QVPVADC
+728 QVPVADV

-774 ITNLAASHI
+774 LTNIAASRI
-783 DKLSDI
+783 EKLSDI

-815 GMELCPELGIT
+815 GMELCPELGLT

-832 SMSMKTKWSEE
+832 SMSMKTKWSDE
-843 GIEKSVTS
+843 GTEKSVTS
-851 PMSLIITGF
+851 PLSLIVTGF
-860 APVTDIRK
+860 APVSDVRQ
-868 TLTPQL
+868 TLTPEL

-887 LGRGKNRMGASILA
+887 LGRGQNRMGASILA
-901 QTYGKIAAQAP
+901 QVYSKLGKQAP

-937 AYHDRSDGGLV
+937 AYHDRSDGGLLV
-948 TTVLEM
+948 SVLEM
-954 AFAGHCGLDLH
+954 AFAGHCGLSLQ
-965 LDPLTD
+965 LDGLVE
-971 SKADIPAILFNEEL
+971 SREELAAFLFNEEL

-1000 VQFSAAGLGEQ
+1000 AQFSAAGLDD
-1011 CVAVIGKPVNNAEI
+1011 CVAVIGQPVNNGDVAI
-1025 SISLN
+1025 SFADQPVFT
-1030 GEVLFDDDRRMLQ
+1030 GQRRLLQ

-1049 SYQIQRLRD
+1049 SHRIQRLRD
-1058 NADCADQEFDLL
+1058 NAECADQEFDVL

-1081 LGFDVNDDIA
+1081 LGFDVNDNIA

-1102 VAILREQ
+1102 VAVLREQ

-1115 EMAAAFDRAGFAA
+1115 EMAAAFDRAGFASL
-1128 IDVHMSDILA
+1128 DVHMSDILA
-1138 GRVDFEAFKGL
+1138 GRVDLNDFKGL

-1173 NSRAR
+1173 NARAR
-1178 DAFQAFFERN
+1178 DAFQGFFERK
-1188 DSFALGV
+1188 DSFTLGV
-1195 CNGCQMMSNLHELIP
+1195 CNGCQMLSNLSELIP
-1210 GTEYWPHFVRNRSE
+1210 GTEFWPHFVRNRSE
-1224 QFEARVAMVEVQKSN
+1224 QFEARVAMVQVQESA
-1239 SIFLQGMAGSRMP
+1239 SIFLRGMAGSRMP
-1252 IAIAHGEGHAEFASE
+1252 IAIAHGEGHAEFENE
-1267 EALLEADVSGCVAL
+1267 EALLEADLSGTVAL
-1281 RYVDNHGKVTEA
+1281 RFVDNHGKVTET

-1338 QEDAALMRMFRN
+1338 QEDAGWMRMFRN
-1350 ARVWVN
+1350 ARVWVD

>member
-1 MGLYQRLGKVHEP
+1 
-14 PEILTRRSGSAARQ
+14 
-28 PCATAGAASE
+28 
-38 RIRLECTAS
+38 
-47 KHTPSEAV
+47 
-55 PTMLILRGAPALSAF
+55 MLILRGAPALSAF

-83 PAVTGLYA
+83 PAVSGLYA
-91 EFAHFADTDGEL
+91 EFAHFAEVDGEL
-103 TADQQQVLGRLLKY
+103 TAEQQQVLGRLLKY

-138 TISPWASKASDIAH
+138 TISPWASKATDIAH
-152 NCGLQSIQRLERG
+152 NCGLGNVRRLERG
-165 IAYYVAG
+165 IAYFVAG
-172 DLSDADAEQVSAQ
+172 ELSDAEAAVVAAH

-194 LGQLEQAADM
+194 LSQLEQAADL

-214 SVDILA
+214 SVDILG
-220 GGRDA
+220 GGRAA
-225 LAQANIDL
+225 LAQANVDL

-240 EVDYLVTAFQG
+240 EIDYLVQAFQG

-303 SEGVLSAYKD
+303 SDGVLSAYKD

-338 QEPVHILMKVET
+338 REPVHILMKVET

-356 IAPFSGAST
+356 ISPFSGAST

-415 DALDIMIEGPL
+415 DALDIMIDGPL

-444 RTFEQSINTPHG
+444 RTFEQSIQTPHG

-464 PIMLAGGMGN
+464 PIMLAGGLGN

-503 GGGAASSVATGASS
+503 GGGAASSVDTGTSS

-545 LGDAN
+545 LGEQN

-602 QERYVLAVSA
+602 QERYVLAVGA
-612 VDFERFKAICERER
+612 DDFERFKAICERER
-626 CPFAVVGEATEEQHL
+626 CPFAVVGEATEEPHL

-680 FDPSELDLDTAVQRV
+680 FDPSTLDLDEAMERV
-695 LSHPAVASKSFLITI
+695 LRHPAVASKSFLITI
-710 GDRTITGLVARDQ
+710 GDRSITGLVARDQ

-759 LLDAPASGRMAIGET
+759 LLDAPASGRMAIGEVL
-774 ITNLAASHI
+774 TNLAGARI
-783 DKLSDI
+783 EKLSDI

-815 GMELCPELGIT
+815 GMELCPELGLT

-832 SMSMKTKWSEE
+832 SMSMKTRWSEE
-843 GIEKSVTS
+843 GDEKSVTA
-851 PMSLIITGF
+851 PMSLIVSGF
-860 APVTDIRK
+860 APVVDIRG
-868 TLTPQL
+868 TLTPRL

-887 LGRGKNRMGASILA
+887 LGRGKDRMGASILA
-901 QTYGKIAAQAP
+901 QTYGKLGAQAP

-971 SKADIPAILFNEEL
+971 SRSEVPGILFNEEL

-1000 VQFSAAGLGEQ
+1000 TQFSVAGLGE
-1011 CVAVIGKPVNNAEI
+1011 CVAVIGKPINNGEV

-1030 GEVLFDDDRRMLQ
+1030 GDVLFDDQRRLLQ

-1058 NADCADQEFDLL
+1058 NADCADQEYEAL
-1070 LEEDNPGLSVK
+1070 LEENNPGLDAK
-1081 LGFDVNDDIA
+1081 LGFDVNEDIA
-1091 APYIKKGVRPQ
+1091 APYIKTGIRPQ

-1128 IDVHMSDILA
+1128 IDVHMSDLLA
-1138 GRVDFEAFKGL
+1138 GRVDFADFKGL

-1173 NSRAR
+1173 NARAR
-1178 DAFQAFFERN
+1178 EAFQAFFERG

-1210 GTEYWPHFVRNRSE
+1210 GTEHWPHFVRNRSE

-1239 SIFLQGMAGSRMP
+1239 SIFLEGMAGSRMP

-1267 EALLEADVSGCVAL
+1267 QALIDADASGCVAL
-1281 RYVDNHGKVTEA
+1281 RYVDNHGRVTEA

-1309 SRDGRVT
+1309 NRDGRVT

-1329 QNSWRPDEW
+1329 QNSWYPDEW
-1338 QEDAALMRMFRN
+1338 QEDGALMRMFRN

>member
-1 MGLYQRLGKVHEP
+1 
-14 PEILTRRSGSAARQ
+14 
-28 PCATAGAASE
+28 
-38 RIRLECTAS
+38 
-47 KHTPSEAV
+47 
-55 PTMLILRGAPALSAF
+55 MLILRGAPALSAF

-76 EQLSQKV
+76 EQLTSKV

-91 EFAHFADTDGEL
+91 EFAHFADVDGAL
-103 TADQQQVLGRLLKY
+103 TADEEQVLARLLKY

-124 EPAGRLFLVVPRLG
+124 EPSGRLLLTIPRFG
-138 TISPWASKASDIAH
+138 TISPWSSKASDIAR
-152 NCGLQSIQRLERG
+152 NCGLGKIRRLERG
-165 IAYYVAG
+165 IAYYVSGA
-172 DLSDADAEQVSAQ
+172 LSDADAQQAAAV
-185 LHDRMTQRV
+185 LHDRMTQLV
-194 LGQLEQAADM
+194 LSNLEDAAQL
-204 FSHAQPRPMT
+204 FSHAEPKPLT
-214 SVDILA
+214 AVDILG
-220 GGRDA
+220 GGRAA
-225 LAQANIDL
+225 LEKANAEL

-240 EVDYLVTAFQG
+240 EIDYLVSAFQN
-251 LKRNPNDIELMMF
+251 LARNPHDIELMMF

-283 DGQAQDKSLFGM
+283 DGESQEKSLFGM

-303 SEGVLSAYKD
+303 SDNVLSAYKD
-313 NASVIVGNVAGRF
+313 NASVIVGHTAGRF
-326 YPNPETRQYGAV
+326 FPNPETRQYGAV

-356 IAPFSGAST
+356 ISPFSGAST

-392 SNLRIPGFEQPWEQA
+392 SNLNIPGFEQPWEQA

-415 DALDIMIEGPL
+415 TPLDIMIEGPL

-444 RTFEQSINTPHG
+444 RTFEQSISTPHG
-456 EEVRGYHK
+456 DEVRGYHK

-474 IREDHVQKGEIT
+474 IREDHVQKAEIT

-545 LGDAN
+545 LGDQN

-612 VDFERFKAICERER
+612 VDFDRFQAICERER
-626 CPFAVVGEATEEQHL
+626 CPFAVVGEATEEPQL
-641 TVTDSHFDN
+641 TVTDSHFGN
-650 TPVDMPLDVLLGKPP
+650 TPVDMPLEVLLGKPP
-665 RMHRSVTREAELGDD
+665 RMHRSVTREAEQGDD
-680 FDPSELDLDTAVQRV
+680 FDPSTLDISEAAERV
-695 LSHPAVASKSFLITI
+695 LRHPAVASKSFLITI

-728 QVPVADC
+728 QVPVADV

-774 ITNLAASHI
+774 LTNIAASRI
-783 DKLSDI
+783 EKLSDI

-815 GMELCPELGIT
+815 GMELCPELGLT

-832 SMSMKTKWSEE
+832 SMSMKTKWSEK
-843 GIEKSVTS
+843 GAEKSVTS
-851 PMSLIITGF
+851 PLSLIITGF

-868 TLTPQL
+868 TLTPEL

-887 LGRGKNRMGASILA
+887 LGRGQNRMGASILA
-901 QTYGKIAAQAP
+901 QVYSQLGRQAP

-937 AYHDRSDGGLV
+937 AYHDRSDGGLLV
-948 TTVLEM
+948 SALEM
-954 AFAGHCGLDLH
+954 AFAGHCGLNLQ
-965 LDPLTD
+965 LDGLAE
-971 SKADIPAILFNEEL
+971 SREELAAILFNEEL
-985 GAVIQVRQDATPDVL
+985 GALIQVRQDATPDVL
-1000 VQFSAAGLGEQ
+1000 AQFSAAGLGD
-1011 CVAVIGKPVNNAEI
+1011 CVAVIGQPVNNGDVAI
-1025 SISLN
+1025 KFN
-1030 GEVLFDDDRRMLQ
+1030 DQPVFTGQRRLLQ

-1049 SYQIQRLRD
+1049 SHRIQRLRD
-1058 NADCADQEFDLL
+1058 NVDCADQEFDAL

-1081 LGFDVNDDIA
+1081 LGFDVNDNIA

-1102 VAILREQ
+1102 VAVLREQ

-1128 IDVHMSDILA
+1128 LDVHMSDILA
-1138 GRVDFEAFKGL
+1138 GRVDLNDFKGL

-1173 NSRAR
+1173 NTRAR
-1178 DAFQAFFERN
+1178 DAFQGFFERK
-1188 DSFALGV
+1188 DSFTLGV
-1195 CNGCQMMSNLHELIP
+1195 CNGCQMLSNLHELIP
-1210 GTEYWPHFVRNRSE
+1210 GSEFWPHFVRNRSE
-1224 QFEARVAMVEVQKSN
+1224 QFEARVAMVQVQESA
-1239 SIFLQGMAGSRMP
+1239 SIFLRGMAGSRMP
-1252 IAIAHGEGHAEFASE
+1252 IAIAHGEGHAEFESE
-1267 EALLEADVSGCVAL
+1267 EALLEADLSGTVAL
-1281 RYVDNHGKVTEA
+1281 RFVDNHGKVTES

-1329 QNSWRPDEW
+1329 QNSWRPDDW
-1338 QEDAALMRMFRN
+1338 QEDGGWLRMFRN
-1350 ARVWVN
+1350 ARVWVD

>member
-1 MGLYQRLGKVHEP
+1 
-14 PEILTRRSGSAARQ
+14 
-28 PCATAGAASE
+28 
-38 RIRLECTAS
+38 
-47 KHTPSEAV
+47 
-55 PTMLILRGAPALSAF
+55 MLILRGAPALSAF

-76 EQLSQKV
+76 EQLTSKV

-91 EFAHFADTDGEL
+91 EFAHFADVTGVL
-103 TADQQQVLGRLLKY
+103 NADEEQVLARLLKY

-124 EPAGRLFLVVPRLG
+124 EPSGKLFLTIPRFG
-138 TISPWASKASDIAH
+138 TISPWSSKASDIAR
-152 NCGLQSIQRLERG
+152 NCGLAKVQRLERG
-165 IAYYVAG
+165 IAYYVSG
-172 DLSDADAEQVSAQ
+172 ELSEADSAAVAAL
-185 LHDRMTQRV
+185 LHDRMTQLVLSALEDAAALFSHAEPKPLTAVDV
-194 LGQLEQAADM
+194 LGGGRAALEQAN
-204 FSHAQPRPMT
+204 Q
-214 SVDILA
+214 
-220 GGRDA
+220 
-225 LAQANIDL
+225 DL

-240 EVDYLVTAFQG
+240 EIDYLVKSFNDLG
-251 LKRNPNDIELMMF
+251 RNPHDIELMMF

-283 DGQAQDKSLFGM
+283 DGESQDKSLFGM

-303 SEGVLSAYKD
+303 NEGVLSAYKD
-313 NASVIVGNVAGRF
+313 NASVIVGHTAGRF
-326 YPNPETRQYGAV
+326 FPNPETRQYGAV

-356 IAPFSGAST
+356 IAPFPGAST

-378 RGAKPKAGLTGFTV
+378 RGAKPKAGLTGFSV
-392 SNLRIPGFEQPWEQA
+392 SNLNIPDFLQPWEKP

-415 DALDIMIEGPL
+415 SALDIMIEGPL

-432 NEFGRPALTGYF
+432 NEFGRPALNGYF
-444 RTFEQSINTPHG
+444 RTFEQAVSSPRG

-464 PIMLAGGMGN
+464 PIMLAGGLGN
-474 IREDHVQKGEIT
+474 IRENHVQKGEIS

-503 GGGAASSVATGASS
+503 GGGAASSMATGASS

-545 LGDAN
+545 LGEAN
-550 PIAFIHDVGAGG
+550 PIKFIHDVGAGG
-562 ISNAFP
+562 ISNALP
-568 ELVND
+568 ELIND

-593 PHEIWSNES
+593 PHEIWCNES
-602 QERYVLAVSA
+602 QERYVLSVDAA
-612 VDFERFKAICERER
+612 DFERFKAICERER
-626 CPFAVVGEATEEQHL
+626 CPFAVVGEATAEPHL
-641 TVTDSHFDN
+641 TVTDSHFSN
-650 TPVDMPLDVLLGKPP
+650 TPVDMPLEVLLGKPP
-665 RMHRSVTREAELGDD
+665 RMHRSVSREAEQGDD
-680 FDPSELDLDTAVQRV
+680 FSAASVDIEEALGRV
-695 LSHPAVASKSFLITI
+695 LHHPAVASKSFLITI

-759 LLDAPASGRMAIGET
+759 LLDAPASGRMAVGET
-774 ITNLAASHI
+774 VTNLAAARI
-783 DKLSDI
+783 EKISDI

-796 SAAGH
+796 AAAGH

-815 GMELCPELGIT
+815 GMELCPALGIT

-832 SMSMKTKWSEE
+832 SMSMKTRWQEE
-843 GIEKSVTS
+843 GVDKSVTA
-851 PMSLIITGF
+851 PLSLVITGF
-860 APVTDIRK
+860 APVQDIRQ

-887 LGRGKNRMGASILA
+887 LGRGQNRMGASILA
-901 QTYGKIAAQAP
+901 QVYAQIGQQVP
-912 DVDDAEDLKA
+912 DLDDAEDLKA

-937 AYHDRSDGGLV
+937 AYHDRSDGGLL

-954 AFAGHCGLDLH
+954 AFAGHCGLSLN
-965 LDPLTD
+965 LDAL
-971 SKADIPAILFNEEL
+971 ADEASELPAVLFNEEL
-985 GAVIQVRQDATPDVL
+985 GAVIQVRQDATPEVL
-1000 VQFSAAGLGEQ
+1000 AQFSAAGLDD
-1011 CVAVIGKPVNNAEI
+1011 CVAVIGQAVN
-1025 SISLN
+1025 N
-1030 GEVLFDDDRRMLQ
+1030 GEVSISFNGEPVFAGERRLLQ

-1049 SYQIQRLRD
+1049 SYRIQRLRD
-1058 NADCADQEFDLL
+1058 NAQGADQEFDLL
-1070 LEEDNPGLSVK
+1070 LEEDNPGLSIK
-1081 LGFDVNDDIA
+1081 LGFDVNQDIA

-1115 EMAAAFDRAGFAA
+1115 EMAAAFDRAGFSA

-1138 GRVDFEAFKGL
+1138 GRVSLEEFKGL

-1162 AGEGWAKSALF
+1162 AGEGWAKSVLF
-1173 NSRAR
+1173 NARAR
-1178 DAFQAFFERN
+1178 DAFQGFFERR

-1210 GTEYWPHFVRNRSE
+1210 GTEFWPHFVRNRSE
-1224 QFEARVAMVEVQKSN
+1224 QFEARVAMVQIQESA

-1252 IAIAHGEGHAEFASE
+1252 IAIAHGEGHAEFESE
-1267 EALLEADVSGCVAL
+1267 EALLEADLSGTVAL

-1338 QEDAALMRMFRN
+1338 QEDGGWMRMFRN
-1350 ARVWVN
+1350 ARVWVD